1 MIEATPNAK
10 DCPVDLPARDLK
22 KMIRLVE
29 TLYQLHKQPEYVA
42 LVTPH
47 LPESA
52 QHDPGHDSVMMGYD
66 FHLTPQGPQ
75 LIEVNTNAGGALLAW
90 QSHRDQAPKLNQR
103 PVQLLLSTFTQEMEK
118 YSRGTLNK
126 PKRIVVLDSEPEK
139 QYLYPEM
146 LEYARLFQAWGVD
159 AQVVAPE
166 ALQSG
171 ADGVFL
177 AGKAVDLIYNRH
189 CDFYLET
196 EAMAGLRAAY
206 LAGRVCLTPNP
217 RSYGLLA
224 DKRRLLIWSHEETL
238 KKLGLPLK
246 TIKTL
251 LETIPTC
258 QLLSQRNPS
267 EVWQERRRWVI
278 KPVDSFGSRG
288 VTLGKSISRTRFASL
303 TAEKTLL
310 QELVLPSLTPTP
322 WADKPM
328 KTDLRL
334 FVYGQKVLG
343 VSSRIYQG
351 QVTSFKE
358 PGSGYAPVR
367 IIR

>member
-1 MIEATPNAK
+1 MTEATPNAK
-10 DCPVDLPARDLK
+10 DCPVDLTARDLK

-29 TLYQLHKQPEYVA
+29 SLHQLHKQPEYLA
-42 LVTPH
+42 LVTPQ
-47 LPESA
+47 LPEVA
-52 QHDPGHDSVMMGYD
+52 QYDPGHDSVMMGYD
-66 FHLTPQGPQ
+66 FHLTPQGPR
-75 LIEVNTNAGGALLAW
+75 LIEVNTNAGGALMAW
-90 QSHRDQAPKLNQR
+90 QSHRDQAPKFNQR

-118 YSRGTLNK
+118 FSHGTLKK
-126 PKRIVVLDSEPEK
+126 PKRIVILDSEPEK

-146 LEYARLFQAWGVD
+146 LEYARLFQEWGVD
-159 AQVVAPE
+159 AHVVAPE

-171 ADGVFL
+171 ADGVLL
-177 AGKAVDLIYNRH
+177 AGKEVDLIYNRH

-196 EAMAGLRAAY
+196 EEMTGLRAAY

-224 DKRRLLIWSHEETL
+224 DKRRLLIWSDEETL
-238 KKLGLPLK
+238 KKLGLPQN

-251 LETIPTC
+251 LETVPTC
-258 QLLSQRNPS
+258 QLLSQRTPAK
-267 EVWQERRRWVI
+267 VWQERQRWVI

-288 VTLGKSISRTRFASL
+288 VALGKSISRTRFFSL
-303 TAEKTLL
+303 EAEKTLL
-310 QELVLPSLTPTP
+310 QQLVLPSLTPAP
-322 WADKPM
+322 WTDKPM

-334 FVYGQKVLG
+334 FVYGKKVLG

-367 IIR
+367 ITR